1 MSENITCMTPAEE
14 DKNAGVARLKDGT
27 VYSFDSFIKVETREY
42 HQSTHY
48 LNREINVQDIIEQF
62 GDLTTFEKYLYFDYS
77 KLNDATKDE
86 QELYDKVHDFVD
98 QHDYN
103 REEDCWTMSKGG
115 YDVENE
121 IVKEFTIETK

>member
-1 MSENITCMTPAEE
+1 MSENITCMTPTEE